1 MTYGTVPT
9 NIELD
14 FILVGTL
21 MFIDRTLRHT
31 VKQASSAFK
40 VVLLTGPRQVGKTTL
55 LRKLAERGRSYVS
68 LDEPD
73 TRFSAKRDPGGFVDR
88 LKLPVLIDEVQ
99 YVPELFPYIK
109 IVVDEAGKNGL
120 FWLTGSQ
127 QFSMMKNVSESL
139 AGRVAILDLQG
150 ISLAEEQG
158 RPETP
163 PFIPTVEIL
172 REREKIAEPLGVEQ
186 VFEKIW
192 RGSYPQVVSD
202 RGENWHRFYQSYVLT
217 YIERDV
223 RDYLRINDL
232 MSFHN
237 FIQIAAARTGQML
250 NYREVSKQS
259 GLSEP
264 TVKSWFNVL
273 RATGLVTIVQP
284 YFKNTTKR
292 LLKTPKFY
300 FMDTGLCCFLT
311 KWTNPEVLEKG
322 AMAGAMLETYAVSEI
337 IKSHADKERREVDIL
352 IEQDGR
358 IHPIEIK
365 KASSMRS
372 SGFRGFDFLRNIK
385 TPVGHGCVLCFYK
398 ELLPF
403 SREVDIVPIGYL

>member
-1 MTYGTVPT
+1 MY
-9 NIELD
+9 IK
-14 FILVGTL
+14 
-21 MFIDRTLRHT
+21 RTLEQT
-31 VKQASSAFK
+31 IIEASAAFK

-55 LRKLAERGRSYVS
+55 LQKLKEQERSYVS

-73 TRFSAKRDPGGFVDR
+73 TRFAAKRDPAGFISR
-88 LKLPVLIDEVQ
+88 LKIPVLIDEVQ

-109 IVVDEAGKNGL
+109 AVVDRAGETGL

-139 AGRVAILDLQG
+139 AGRVAILDLRG

-158 RPETP
+158 RPRTP
-163 PFIPTVEIL
+163 PFIPTAEVL
-172 REREKIAEPLGVEQ
+172 REREKIAEALSVEQ

-192 RGSYPQVVSD
+192 RGSYPHVVSD
-202 RGENWHRFYQSYVLT
+202 RGKSWHRFYQSYVST

-223 RDYLRINDL
+223 RDYLKIDDL

-237 FIQIAAARTGQML
+237 FIQVTAARTGQML
-250 NYREVSKQS
+250 NYREVSKNA
-259 GLSEP
+259 GVSEP

-273 RATGLVTIVQP
+273 RATGLVTILQP

-322 AMAGAMLETYAVSEI
+322 AMAGAILETYAVSEI
-337 IKSHADKERREVDIL
+337 IKSHIHNGSSAPIYYYADKEKREVDL
-352 IEQDGR
+352 LVEQDGY
-358 IHPIEIK
+358 IHPVEIK
-365 KASSMRS
+365 KTASVRN
-372 SGFRGFDFLRNIK
+372 SGFRGFDFLGNTK
-385 TPVGHGCVLCFYK
+385 TPIGHGCVLCFH
-398 ELLPF
+398 EALLPF
-403 SREVDIVPIGYL
+403 SREIDIVPIGYL

>member
-1 MTYGTVPT
+1 MIY
-9 NIELD
+9 IE
-14 FILVGTL
+14 
-21 MFIDRTLRHT
+21 RTLEQT
-31 VKQASSAFK
+31 VTEASAAFK

-55 LRKLAERGRSYVS
+55 LQKLKERERSYVS

-73 TRFSAKRDPGGFVDR
+73 TRFAAKRDPAGFISR
-88 LKLPVLIDEVQ
+88 LRLPVLIDEVQ

-109 IVVDEAGKNGL
+109 IMVDRAGETGL

-158 RPETP
+158 RPRTP
-163 PFIPTVEIL
+163 PFIPTVEVL
-172 REREKIAEPLGVEQ
+172 REREKIARPLSVER

-192 RGSYPQVVSD
+192 RGSYPHVVSD
-202 RGENWHRFYQSYVLT
+202 QGESWHRFYQSYVST

-223 RDYLRINDL
+223 RDYLKIDNL

-237 FIQIAAARTGQML
+237 FIQVAAARTGQML
-250 NYREVSKQS
+250 NYREVSKDA
-259 GLSEP
+259 GVSEP

-273 RATGLVTIVQP
+273 RATGLVTILQP
-284 YFKNTTKR
+284 YFKNTAKR

-322 AMAGAMLETYAVSEI
+322 AMAGAILETYAVSEI
-337 IKSHADKERREVDIL
+337 IKSHIHNGSSAPVYYYADKEKREVDIL
-352 IEQDGR
+352 VERDGR

-365 KASSMRS
+365 KTASVRN
-372 SGFRGFDFLRNIK
+372 SGFRGFDFLRSTK
-385 TPVGHGCVLCFYK
+385 TPVGHGCILCFH
-398 ELLPF
+398 EEFLPF
-403 SREVDIVPIGYL
+403 SREVDIVPVGYL